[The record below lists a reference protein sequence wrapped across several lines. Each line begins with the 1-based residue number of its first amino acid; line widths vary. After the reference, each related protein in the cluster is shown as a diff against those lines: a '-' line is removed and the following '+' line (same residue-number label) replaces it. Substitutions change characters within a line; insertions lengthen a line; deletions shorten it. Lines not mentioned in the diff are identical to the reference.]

1 MTPQERMALA
11 LAYQQRK
18 PDLGDLSPEQVT
30 AMQAPTQQPTMS
42 FLDRLSENGAGLG
55 KGLANQVEGMGQM
68 VTHPIETGKEMYRNV
83 SDIVS
88 NPSLIADALKQMG
101 EKAASSPAG
110 FGEVVGENI
119 NPRNLLKTLAKG
131 LAKPVMQELIVAH
144 GTPHRFPPTANNP
157 LGEFDASKIGTGEG
171 AQAYG
176 HGIYLAESPNV
187 ASDYRKTLSKNNS
200 KAAITQYYGGAELPP
215 FAESWQ
221 KQDPTNFAIRALA
234 NVRAGLSNDQK
245 SSQVIKEVRRL
256 FPDAPLEFEDL
267 IDDAARKTMA
277 NAVENRVGSLYTVDL
292 PDEKI
297 AQMLDWDKPL
307 SKQSDTVK
315 NALRKNG
322 VTAYV
327 DEMEASYL
335 DKLPPKA
342 KELAQKM
349 IHGPDEMVISNG
361 KGIKNNDIATNNWV
375 KLEKLAPG
383 IDHNE
388 IHNIRDWYESKNGAD
403 LYTEFSQGVDKSAN
417 VASERLRQ
425 MGIPGIKYLDAGSR
439 DAKKGTRNFVVFPGE
454 EKHLKILERK

>member
-18 PDLGDLSPEQVT
+18 PNLGDLSPEQIT

-42 FLDRLSENGAGLG
+42 LLDRISETGAGIG

-68 VTHPIETGKEMYRNV
+68 VTAPIETGKEMA
-83 SDIVS
+83 SDVMTIAR
-88 NPSLIADALKQMG
+88 NPSMIADVLKQMG

-176 HGIYLAESPNV
+176 HGLYLAENPNV
-187 ASDYRKTLSKNNS
+187 AGEYQKIISSDGFLVGDKVFDPSILQHLNVKVLARKGDVDAAIAKAQEIVNS
-200 KAAITQYYGGAELPP
+200 NSPATKMAANDLEKLQAIKAAGGMKPN
-215 FAESWQ
+215 
-221 KQDPTNFAIRALA
+221 K
-234 NVRAGLSNDQK
+234 
-245 SSQVIKEVRRL
+245 
-256 FPDAPLEFEDL
+256 
-267 IDDAARKTMA
+267 
-277 NAVENRVGSLYTVDL
+277 GSLYTVDL
-292 PDEKI
+292 PDEHI
-297 AQMLDWDKPL
+297 ERMLDWDKPL
-307 SKQSDTVK
+307 SEQSDTVK
-315 NALRKNG
+315 NALRENG